1 MQEKI
6 TNCYKICVKIH
17 QKDEKMKYSQLLD
30 SLQNLIN
37 IRPKQKDLATIL
49 DVSISVI
56 GNRAVRD
63 SNFSFEEII
72 KIEKAYSIVGLLT
85 GAATSIQTNDN
96 CIDIEYFSDV
106 WASCGTGAV
115 VFEESKET
123 ISVPKTMIQNFS
135 DSKKYS
141 VINSRGDSMTPFI
154 QDRDK
159 LIVEHWQGGQIVD
172 NCVYVFRYAN
182 ELFVK
187 RLVKNITQIVIKSD
201 NPLYEPIKITDKDQD
216 FEVIGQ
222 IVGLMRDLR

>member
-1 MQEKI
+1 MSYQEIYLDEVIQKI
-6 TNCYKICVKIH
+6 QEITGKP
-17 QKDEKMKYSQLLD
+17 
-30 SLQNLIN
+30 IN
-37 IRPKQKDLATIL
+37 QAVLADDLEVSRQYISALKKEALSFNVIR
-49 DVSISVI
+49 
-56 GNRAVRD
+56 
-63 SNFSFEEII
+63 
-72 KIEKAYSIVGLLT
+72 KIEDCYAISLLGKAS
-85 GAATSIQTNDN
+85 DN
-96 CIDIEYFSDV
+96 CIDLDYFSDV

-115 VFEESKET
+115 VFEETSEKL
-123 ISVPKTMIQNFS
+123 SVPTSLIQNY
-135 DSKKYS
+135 SKTNRYS

-159 LIVEHWQGGQIVD
+159 LIVEHWNGGQIID
-172 NCVYVFRYAN
+172 NCIYVFRYAN

>member
-1 MQEKI
+1 MFP
-6 TNCYKICVKIH
+6 
-17 QKDEKMKYSQLLD
+17 KDLYIKLKELTDIDFTKAQLSKLTGAKYSA
-30 SLQNLIN
+30 I
-37 IRPKQKDLATIL
+37 A
-49 DVSISVI
+49 
-56 GNRAVRD
+56 NRETRNTPYPV
-63 SNFSFEEII
+63 EELI
-72 KIEKAYSIVGLLT
+72 KIEKGLALPVGSLSGLHI
-85 GAATSIQTNDN
+85 SDN
-96 CIDIEYFSDV
+96 CVDIDYFSDV

-123 ISVPKTMIQNFS
+123 ISVPKKMIQNFS

-187 RLVKNITQIVIKSD
+187 RLVKNVTQIVIKSD
-201 NPLYEPIKITDKDQD
+201 NPMYEPIKIEGKDTN

-222 IVGLMRDLR
+222 IVGLMRDMR

>member
-1 MQEKI
+1 
-6 TNCYKICVKIH
+6 
-17 QKDEKMKYSQLLD
+17 MKYSVLFD
-30 SLQNLIN
+30 TLQNLIKIKPQATEIAN
-37 IRPKQKDLATIL
+37 IINVPVRTLYTRGQ
-49 DVSISVI
+49 
-56 GNRAVRD
+56 RD
-63 SNFSFEEII
+63 SAFTFEELR
-72 KIEKAYSIVGLLT
+72 KIENAYGIVGCLT
-85 GAATSIQTNDN
+85 GSMVQSDTNCVDL
-96 CIDIEYFSDV
+96 EYYSDV

-115 VFEESKET
+115 VFEETSEKL
-123 ISVPKTMIQNFS
+123 SVPTSLIQNY
-135 DSKKYS
+135 SKTNRYS

-159 LIVEHWQGGQIVD
+159 LIVEHWNGGQIID
-172 NCVYVFRYAN
+172 NCIYVFRYAN

>member
-1 MQEKI
+1 MLYNDVLH
-6 TNCYKICVKIH
+6 T
-17 QKDEKMKYSQLLD
+17 
-30 SLQNLIN
+30 LQNLTKTKVSQESIAN
-37 IRPKQKDLATIL
+37 ALGLKQTTISGRASRNSDFSLDELIMLERALALPIGS
-49 DVSISVI
+49 VS
-56 GNRAVRD
+56 G
-63 SNFSFEEII
+63 
-72 KIEKAYSIVGLLT
+72 
-85 GAATSIQTNDN
+85 IQSNDN
-96 CIDIEYFSDV
+96 CVDLDYFSDV

-115 VFEESKET
+115 VFEETNDK
-123 ISVPKTMIQNFS
+123 ISVPTSLIQNY
-135 DSKKYS
+135 SKTNRYS

-159 LIVEHWQGGQIVD
+159 LIVEHWNGGQIID
-172 NCVYVFRYAN
+172 NCIYVFRYAN

>member
-1 MQEKI
+1 MPFNVIKKI
-6 TNCYKICVKIH
+6 EDCYAINLLSNDSDICVN
-17 QKDEKMKYSQLLD
+17 LD
-30 SLQNLIN
+30 
-37 IRPKQKDLATIL
+37 
-49 DVSISVI
+49 
-56 GNRAVRD
+56 
-63 SNFSFEEII
+63 
-72 KIEKAYSIVGLLT
+72 
-85 GAATSIQTNDN
+85 
-96 CIDIEYFSDV
+96 YFSDV

-115 VFEESKET
+115 VFEETSEKL
-123 ISVPKTMIQNFS
+123 SVPTSLIQNY
-135 DSKKYS
+135 SKTNRYS

-159 LIVEHWQGGQIVD
+159 LIVEHWNGGQIID
-172 NCVYVFRYAN
+172 NCIYVFRYAN

>member
-1 MQEKI
+1 MLYNDVLH
-6 TNCYKICVKIH
+6 T
-17 QKDEKMKYSQLLD
+17 
-30 SLQNLIN
+30 LQNLTKTKVSQESIAN
-37 IRPKQKDLATIL
+37 ALGLKQTTISGRASRNSDFSLDELIMLEQALALPIGS
-49 DVSISVI
+49 VS
-56 GNRAVRD
+56 G
-63 SNFSFEEII
+63 
-72 KIEKAYSIVGLLT
+72 
-85 GAATSIQTNDN
+85 IQSNDN
-96 CIDIEYFSDV
+96 CIDLDYFSDV

-115 VFEESKET
+115 VFEEASEKL
-123 ISVPKTMIQNFS
+123 SVPTSLIQNY
-135 DSKKYS
+135 SKTNRYS

-159 LIVEHWQGGQIVD
+159 LIVEHWNGGQIID
-172 NCVYVFRYAN
+172 NCIYVFRYAN

>member
-1 MQEKI
+1 MSYQEIYLDEVIQKI
-6 TNCYKICVKIH
+6 QEVTGKP
-17 QKDEKMKYSQLLD
+17 
-30 SLQNLIN
+30 IN
-37 IRPKQKDLATIL
+37 QAVLADDLE
-49 DVSISVI
+49 VSRQYISALKKEALSFNVI
-56 GNRAVRD
+56 K
-63 SNFSFEEII
+63 
-72 KIEKAYSIVGLLT
+72 KIEDCYAISLLGKAS
-85 GAATSIQTNDN
+85 DN
-96 CIDIEYFSDV
+96 CIDLDYFSDV

-115 VFEESKET
+115 VFEETSEKL
-123 ISVPKTMIQNFS
+123 SVPTSLIQNY
-135 DSKKYS
+135 SKTNRYS

-159 LIVEHWQGGQIVD
+159 LIVEHWNGGQIID
-172 NCVYVFRYAN
+172 NCIYVFRYAN

>member
-1 MQEKI
+1 
-6 TNCYKICVKIH
+6 
-17 QKDEKMKYSQLLD
+17 MKHNELLER
-30 SLQNLIN
+30 LQNLIPPDAFGKPVKISQQMIADCLE
-37 IRPKQKDLATIL
+37 IRQSA
-49 DVSISVI
+49 I
-56 GNRAVRD
+56 GNRAVKNGD
-63 SNFSFEEII
+63 YSIEELV
-72 KIEKAYSIVGLLT
+72 KIESVLGLPIGCLS
-85 GAATSIQTNDN
+85 GIQSNDN
-96 CIDIEYFSDV
+96 CIDLDYFSDV

-115 VFEESKET
+115 VFEETSEKL
-123 ISVPKTMIQNFS
+123 SVPTSLIQNY
-135 DSKKYS
+135 SKTNRYS

-159 LIVEHWQGGQIVD
+159 LIVEHWNGGQIID
-172 NCVYVFRYAN
+172 NCIYVFRYAN

>member
-1 MQEKI
+1 
-6 TNCYKICVKIH
+6 
-17 QKDEKMKYSQLLD
+17 MKHNELLER
-30 SLQNLIN
+30 LQNLIPPDAFGKPVKISQQMIADCLE
-37 IRPKQKDLATIL
+37 IRQSA
-49 DVSISVI
+49 I
-56 GNRAVRD
+56 GNRAVKNSD
-63 SNFSFEEII
+63 YSIEELV
-72 KIEKAYSIVGLLT
+72 KIESVLGLPIGCLS
-85 GAATSIQTNDN
+85 GIQSNEN
-96 CIDIEYFSDV
+96 CIDLDYFSDV

-115 VFEESKET
+115 VFEEASEKL
-123 ISVPKTMIQNFS
+123 SVPTSLIQNY
-135 DSKKYS
+135 SKTNRYS

-159 LIVEHWQGGQIVD
+159 LIVEHWNGGQIID
-172 NCVYVFRYAN
+172 NCIYVFRYAN

>member
-63 SNFSFEEII
+63 SNFSLEEII

-85 GAATSIQTNDN
+85 GSVINAPVSDN
-96 CIDIEYFSDV
+96 CVDIDYFSDV

-159 LIVEHWQGGQIVD
+159 LIVEHWQGGQIID

-187 RLVKNITQIVIKSD
+187 RLVKNVTQIVIKSD
-201 NPLYEPIKITDKDQD
+201 NPLYRPIEIEGKDTD

-222 IVGLMRDLR
+222 IVGLMRDMR

>member
-1 MQEKI
+1 MR
-6 TNCYKICVKIH
+6 
-17 QKDEKMKYSQLLD
+17 YSQVLQTLTKYTGEEYKQSQLCQILKISRGTMSARYKNDSEFLLEELIELERVLALPSG
-30 SLQNLIN
+30 SLAGVQ
-37 IRPKQKDLATIL
+37 
-49 DVSISVI
+49 
-56 GNRAVRD
+56 
-63 SNFSFEEII
+63 
-72 KIEKAYSIVGLLT
+72 
-85 GAATSIQTNDN
+85 IQTNDN
-96 CIDIEYFSDV
+96 CVDLDYFSDV

-115 VFEESKET
+115 VFEEASEKL
-123 ISVPKTMIQNFS
+123 SVPTSLIQNY
-135 DSKKYS
+135 SKTNRYS

-159 LIVEHWQGGQIVD
+159 LIVEHWNGGQIID
-172 NCVYVFRYAN
+172 NCIYVFRYAN